1 MLNRYQV
8 VTWSRDTGAG
18 EKLEFTRKAD
28 AIRHARSFRGSE
40 DYAAVYDATAK
51 TAAVIF
57 GNLYTPRFCRLR
69 DRPPLVKIRL
79 NTTHTTHPRNRGAHR
94 LPGRRKTS

>member
-8 VTWSRDTGAG
+8 VTWSRDTGAD
-18 EKLEFTRKAD
+18 EKMDFTRKAD

-40 DYAAVYDATAK
+40 DYAAVYDAATK

-57 GNLYTPRFCRLR
+57 GNLYIPVFADFVTV
-69 DRPPLVKIRL
+69 RPLC
-79 NTTHTTHPRNRGAHR
+79 TAC
-94 LPGRRKTS
+94 